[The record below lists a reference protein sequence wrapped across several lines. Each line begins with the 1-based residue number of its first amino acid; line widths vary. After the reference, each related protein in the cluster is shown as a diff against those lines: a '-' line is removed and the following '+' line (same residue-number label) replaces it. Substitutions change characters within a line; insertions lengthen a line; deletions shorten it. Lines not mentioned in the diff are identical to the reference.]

1 MLHPHLRGAKVL
13 ARFLAIINNTTWNHS
28 EPQEPH
34 YGEEAVTCTMPKK

>member
-1 MLHPHLRGAKVL
+1 MLHPHLRGARVL

-28 EPQEPH
+28 EPH